1 MNSKNPGEVLG
12 METRAEKEE
21 RLHRLMS
28 TPEEREQILA
38 SVPQAEGECFDVR
51 SDPYSHMMRIIF
63 NRWKPFIL
71 RAIYVDEGTYFSK
84 FLKQLPITQ
93 KVLSQNL
100 KDMQNDGLI
109 YRNVLPEVPPR
120 VEYCLTESGRA
131 MIGLLDLVYDWGWVD
146 MRNKGLPVDA
156 LGEMWHGYRERDE
169 EQMLDPMRKH
179 LHEDNK
185 E

>member
-1 MNSKNPGEVLG
+1 MKSKEPAELLNAES
-12 METRAEKEE
+12 RAEKEE
-21 RLHRLMS
+21 RLRRLMS
-28 TPEEREQILA
+28 TPEERARILA
-38 SVPQAEGECFDVR
+38 TVPQAEEESYDVR
-51 SDPYSHMMRIIF
+51 NDPYSHMMRIIF

-169 EQMLDPMRKH
+169 DQMLDPMRRH
-179 LHEDNK
+179 AAHEEK